1 MATPNPD
8 DPLYGVTASSGPTTV
23 DSLVRDARN
32 YTWNLL
38 NRSSQELGYAM
49 QAVNEISPGGVY
61 NPPLALIEP
70 PHVGDPGTVPAY
82 SGIRYTFDKF
92 TTPTPVLSPVGELDL
107 PPDPGVV
114 PPIAAFNPPSK
125 PVGSADDG
133 LLGGVPS
140 IDDMP
145 IIPPAPDLLEEIRGI
160 PVPTLVDVVIPPIP
174 AYRAPEFTGSHPV
187 FDAEMPTDLDVTM
200 RTQYE
205 TISPIMRDAVTSQID
220 AFIDREFPSYRT
232 GLAKIE
238 DRLNTYLDGGSAL
251 SPEIENAIYNRTLD
265 KTDREGRRAIDTAW
279 KDAAKAGYTMP
290 TAYLLAKKQDIDQMR
305 RDNNARAAI
314 DIAVK
319 QAELEQQNL
328 QFAVTQSSNLRKM
341 AIDSALGYYMGLI
354 QINGQALDYARSVV
368 DAIVKSFDIAARYAE
383 VQVRIYEADGRIY
396 EAKLRGAMAEI
407 EAYTAHIRG
416 LEAQVNV
423 NVAEVN
429 AYKARVDAVQAE
441 ANVYVAMVSAV
452 RAQVDIEKAK
462 VDVYGAR
469 VQAYVAQ
476 VNGYTAQWQGYSA
489 AVNGESSKIQA
500 SAEQVRAFS
509 AQVQAYEAI
518 VRSRGAAI
526 EARAKTNEQ
535 TIRAYAAEVDAYSAV
550 TNAKAVAQS
559 AEIKTYDSTLEAFK
573 AKASVIAERS
583 RSEIHAYEVALR
595 GLIDEAQLQFQYL
608 QEFDHMRV
616 ARANGIASIAKDF
629 GGIWGG
635 AAQAS
640 LAGMNTL
647 LAQTLQE

>member
-1 MATPNPD
+1 MNPD
-8 DPLYGVTASSGPTTV
+8 DPLFGISASSGGTTV

-38 NRSSQELGYAM
+38 NRASQELGYAM
-49 QAVNEISPGGVY
+49 QAVEGISAGGVY
-61 NPPLALIEP
+61 NSPLAVIEP
-70 PHVGDPGTVPAY
+70 PNVGDPGEVPAY
-82 SGIRYTFDKF
+82 SGVRYSFDKF
-92 TTPTPVLSPVGELDL
+92 TTPVPGLLPIGNLDL
-107 PPDPGVV
+107 PPDPGLV
-114 PPIAAFNPPSK
+114 PDVLDYDPPPQPS
-125 PVGSADDG
+125 GTADEHLLDG
-133 LLGGVPS
+133 
-140 IDDMP
+140 
-145 IIPPAPDLLEEIRGI
+145 APDVWLDIPIEDPPDLMGEIRGI
-160 PVPTLVDVVIPPIP
+160 PVPALLDVDIPPAP
-174 AYRAPEFTGSHPV
+174 VYSPPEFTGSHPV
-187 FDAEMPTDLDVTM
+187 FDAEMPTDLDQTL
-200 RTQYE
+200 RAQYE
-205 TISPIMRDAVTSQID
+205 TISPVMRDVVTSQID
-220 AFIDREFPSYRT
+220 VFIDRQFPNYRA

-251 SPEIENAIYNRTLD
+251 SPAIENAIYSRTLD
-265 KTDREGRRAIDTAW
+265 KTDREGRRASDAAW

-305 RDNNARAAI
+305 RDNNARAATE
-314 DIAVK
+314 IAIK

-341 AIDSALGYYMGLI
+341 AIDSALGYYTGLI
-354 QINGQALDYARSVV
+354 QINGQALDYARSVI

-396 EAKLRGAMAEI
+396 ETKLRGALAAI
-407 EAYTAHIRG
+407 EVYTAQIRG

-423 NVAEVN
+423 NVAQVN
-429 AYKARVDAVQAE
+429 AYKARVEAVQAE
-441 ANVYVAMVSAV
+441 ADVYVASISAV
-452 RAQVDIEKAK
+452 RARVDVEKAK
-462 VDVYGAR
+462 VDLYGAR

-476 VNGYTAQWQGYSA
+476 VNGYSAQWQGYSA
-489 AVNGESSKIQA
+489 AVNGEAAKVQA

-509 AQVQAYEAI
+509 AQVQAYETI
-518 VRSRGAAI
+518 VRARGAAI

-535 TIRAYAAEVDAYSAV
+535 QIRSYAAEVDAYSAV
-550 TNAKAVAQS
+550 TNAKAVAQK
-559 AEIKTYDSTLEAFK
+559 AEIDTYNSTLEAFK
-573 AKASVIAERS
+573 AKANVIAERS

-595 GLIDEAQLQFQYL
+595 GLIDEAQMQFQYL
-608 QEFDHMRV
+608 HEANSMRV
-616 ARANGIASIAKDF
+616 ARATGIASIAKDF

>member
-1 MATPNPD
+1 MNPD
-8 DPLYGVTASSGPTTV
+8 DPLFGITAGTGGTTV

-38 NRSSQELGYAM
+38 NRASQELGYAM
-49 QAVNEISPGGVY
+49 QAVEGINEGGVY
-61 NPPLALIEP
+61 HLPLVNIEP
-70 PHVGDPGTVPAY
+70 PHVEDPGTVPAY
-82 SGIRYTFDKF
+82 SGVRYTFDKF
-92 TTPTPVLSPVGELDL
+92 TTPAPTLPPVGDLAL

-114 PPIAAFNPPSK
+114 PDVEVFSPPGK
-125 PVGSADDG
+125 PTGSADDG
-133 LLGGVPS
+133 LLRGVPN

-145 IIPPAPDLLEEIRGI
+145 TVPPAPDLLGEIRGI
-160 PVPTLVDVVIPPIP
+160 PVPALVDVVIPPIP

-187 FDAEMPTDLDVTM
+187 FDAEMPTDLDATM
-200 RTQYE
+200 RAQYE
-205 TISPIMRDAVTSQID
+205 TISPVMRDAVTSQID
-220 AFIDREFPSYRT
+220 VFIDRQFPNYRA

-238 DRLNTYLDGGSAL
+238 DRLNTYLAGGSAL
-251 SPEIENAIYNRTLD
+251 SSEIENAIYARTLD
-265 KTDREGRRAIDTAW
+265 KTNAEARRGSDKAW
-279 KDAAKAGYTMP
+279 TEAAKAGYTMP

-314 DIAVK
+314 DIAIK

-328 QFAVTQSSNLRKM
+328 QFAVTQSTTLRKM
-341 AIDSALGYYMGLI
+341 AIDSALGYYSGLI

-423 NVAEVN
+423 NVAQVN
-429 AYKARVDAVQAE
+429 AYKARVDVVQAE
-441 ANVYVAMVSAV
+441 ANVYVATISAV

-476 VNGYTAQWQGYSA
+476 VNGYTAQWQGYAA
-489 AVNGESSKIQA
+489 AVHGEAAKVQA
-500 SAEQVRAFS
+500 SAEQVRAFG

-518 VRSRGAAI
+518 VRARGAAI

-535 TIRAYAAEVDAYSAV
+535 TIRAYSAEVDAYSAV

-573 AKASVIAERS
+573 AKANVIAERS
-583 RSEIHAYEVALR
+583 RSEIHAYDVALR
-595 GLIDEAQLQFQYL
+595 GLIAEAQLQFQYL

-616 ARANGIASIAKDF
+616 ARATGIASIAKDF

-635 AAQAS
+635 AAQVS